1 MRKLTLLQR
10 VRWYAITALMML
22 IFCFPIYWAVV
33 NSVKPPVEIFAGSWF
48 PGLQFR
54 PTMHNWMVE
63 LGTGETRRALF
74 NSTLVSIVTTIV
86 VLSMGSLAAYGLSTF
101 KFVKV
106 KRQDI
111 VVWFLSQ
118 RVMPPVVFIVPF
130 FIMMK
135 SFGLLDTL
143 YALIL
148 INVTF
153 TLPFAVIILWEIF
166 REIPTEVLEAACIDG
181 ASDWQI
187 FSRLVVPL
195 SSTGMVATGV
205 ICLAFVWNEFLF
217 ALGLSYKEAI
227 VMPVL
232 IGGTEHTR
240 GIEFWFVATKTLL
253 AMTVPIIIALA
264 VQRYLVRGLTLGA
277 VKG

>member
-1 MRKLTLLQR
+1 MRRLTFLQQIK
-10 VRWYAITALMML
+10 WYVITSLIMA

-33 NSVKPPVEIFAGSWF
+33 NSVKPPLEIFAGSWF
-48 PGLQFR
+48 PFLQFK

-63 LGTGETRRALF
+63 LSTGETRKALF
-74 NSTLVSIVTTIV
+74 NSALVSIVSTII
-86 VLSMGSLAAYGLSTF
+86 VLSVGSLAAYGLSRF
-101 KFVKV
+101 KFARV

-135 SFGLLDTL
+135 SFGLLDTP

-148 INVTF
+148 VNVTF

-166 REIPTEVLEAACIDG
+166 REVPIEVIEAAHIDG
-181 ASDWQI
+181 ASEWQI
-187 FSRLVVPL
+187 LYEVVVPL
-195 SSTGMVATGV
+195 STTGIVAVGV

-217 ALGLSYKEAI
+217 ALSLSYKEAM

-240 GIEFWFVATKTLL
+240 GIEFWFVATRTLL
-253 AMTVPIIIALA
+253 AMTVPIIIAFS